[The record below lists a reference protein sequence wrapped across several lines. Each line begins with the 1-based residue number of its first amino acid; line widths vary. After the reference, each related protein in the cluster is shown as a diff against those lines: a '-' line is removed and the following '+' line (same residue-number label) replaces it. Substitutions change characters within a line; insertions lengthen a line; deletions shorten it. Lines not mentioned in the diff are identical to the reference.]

1 MMKHGIFLM
10 ILLMFGTLNMI
21 AQDMILKR
29 NDEII
34 KCKVKEVGLDEVK
47 YSLPDYPSDVMFVVA
62 KDDITRI
69 IFEDGRELTFEKR
82 MTNPD
87 NYAENRKNAIKVDFL
102 SPATGNTTFSYE
114 RSLRPS
120 RSVEASLG
128 IIGLGVDNADR
139 NPGGF
144 FMKFGYKFIKDP
156 DFYIRGMQYAHLLKG
171 SYVKPEIAFG
181 YMKRDYYVWE
191 DSWDANGNWIGR
203 EYNDRREAFSG
214 TIQLV
219 LGKQWVFD
227 NFFLIDLYGGVGYGF
242 YTDDEAGYYYGYTIA
257 DESFPVS
264 VSAGLKIGF
273 LMK

>member
-1 MMKHGIFLM
+1 MKITR
-10 ILLMFGTLNMI
+10 IVLMFLLVFNGLSLF

-34 KCKVKEVGLDEVK
+34 KCKIKEVGLDEVK
-47 YSLPDYPSDVMFVVA
+47 YNLPDYPSDVMFVVA
-62 KDDITRI
+62 KDDIVRI
-69 IFEDGRELTFEKR
+69 VFEDGRELSFEQR
-82 MTNPD
+82 MTNPA

-114 RSLRPS
+114 RSLKPG
-120 RSVEASLG
+120 RSVEGSLG

-139 NPGGF
+139 NAGGLF
-144 FMKFGYKFIKDP
+144 VKFGYKFIKDP
-156 DFYIRGMQYAHLLKG
+156 DFYLRGMQYAHLLKG
-171 SYVKPEIAFG
+171 SYVKPEIALG
-181 YMKRDYYVWE
+181 YMKRDYYVWT
-191 DSWDANGNWIGR
+191 DKWDNNGNWIGN
-203 EYNDRREAFSG
+203 EFTERREAFSG

-227 NFFLIDLYGGVGYGF
+227 NVFLIDLYGGVGYGF
-242 YTDDEAGYYYGYTIA
+242 YTDDEAGYYYGYSIA
-257 DESFPVS
+257 DESFPIS